1 MFEILVWIG
10 AILSIAGLCGLVWC
24 ILSVLRARKQNL
36 DDEALRA
43 VVQSVLPYN
52 LGALLLSMLGL
63 MLVIVGVILG

>member
-10 AILSIAGLCGLVWC
+10 AILSIAGMCGLIWC
-24 ILSVLRARKQNL
+24 IVRVLRARRQKL

-63 MLVIVGVILG
+63 MLVVVGVILG